1 MDIQKEIYELIVA
14 YLRGEL
20 SGEELDRLRGWM
32 AIDEKHRRLV
42 EELRDKKVLRDDVRL
57 FVSFDTEKRWK
68 QLMIEMKQQ
77 KVKRR
82 SLSKKLVVYAAAV
95 VVALLVGMVWLLQP
109 KGKEMEIAEV
119 SSVTI
124 NHGEAQAVLVLEN
137 GNVLPLKGMKDTTI
151 LVGERDC
158 VTIDGS
164 GNLKYQLTENSQ
176 IPSFHTL
183 KVPRGGE
190 YKLVLDDGTKVWMN
204 SASEL
209 RYPIHFTG
217 TERKVELVGEAY
229 FDVAH
234 DQEHPFIVT
243 AGGVNVRVLGTSVN
257 VLAYPDEQA
266 VKTTLVKGGV
276 KLEAEGLRQ
285 TVILS
290 PGEQAVWENKQMN
303 VRQVNTKL
311 YISWIKDRFAF
322 ESEELDA
329 VLRRLARW
337 YNVDFRVE
345 NPEMRKKVFSG
356 TIPKYED
363 VIKVLEMIGMT
374 TNISFTVKDNV
385 VIIK

>member
-1 MDIQKEIYELIVA
+1 M
-14 YLRGEL
+14 
-20 SGEELDRLRGWM
+20 
-32 AIDEKHRRLV
+32 
-42 EELRDKKVLRDDVRL
+42 
-57 FVSFDTEKRWK
+57 
-68 QLMIEMKQQ
+68 
-77 KVKRR
+77 
-82 SLSKKLVVYAAAV
+82 
-95 VVALLVGMVWLLQP
+95 
-109 KGKEMEIAEV
+109 
-119 SSVTI
+119 
-124 NHGEAQAVLVLEN
+124 
-137 GNVLPLKGMKDTTI
+137 
-151 LVGERDC
+151 
-158 VTIDGS
+158 
-164 GNLKYQLTENSQ
+164 
-176 IPSFHTL
+176 
-183 KVPRGGE
+183 
-190 YKLVLDDGTKVWMN
+190 LDDGTKVWMN

-243 AGGVNVRVLGTSVN
+243 AGGVNVRVLGTSFN

-363 VIKVLEMIGMT
+363 VIKVLE
-374 TNISFTVKDNV
+374 
-385 VIIK
+385 

>member
-1 MDIQKEIYELIVA
+1 MPH
-14 YLRGEL
+14 RGEQHDHIVHAAR
-20 SGEELDRLRGWM
+20 E
-32 AIDEKHRRLV
+32 
-42 EELRDKKVLRDDVRL
+42 
-57 FVSFDTEKRWK
+57 
-68 QLMIEMKQQ
+68 
-77 KVKRR
+77 
-82 SLSKKLVVYAAAV
+82 YAADENPEQAGHV
-95 VVALLVGMVWLLQP
+95 AELGGQHGSEQGAGCGDGGEMVPEEHVLVGIHIVVAVG
-109 KGKEMEIAEV
+109 
-119 SSVTI
+119 
-124 NHGEAQAVLVLEN
+124 
-137 GNVLPLKGMKDTTI
+137 
-151 LVGERDC
+151 
-158 VTIDGS
+158 
-164 GNLKYQLTENSQ
+164 
-176 IPSFHTL
+176 
-183 KVPRGGE
+183 
-190 YKLVLDDGTKVWMN
+190 VLDG
-204 SASEL
+204 
-209 RYPIHFTG
+209 RRHTG
-217 TERKVELVGEAY
+217 VIQVQHLVC
-229 FDVAH
+229 
-234 DQEHPFIVT
+234 
-243 AGGVNVRVLGTSVN
+243 N
-257 VLAYPDEQA
+257 EQA

>member
-158 VTIDGS
+158 VIIDGS

-183 KVPRGGE
+183 KVPRVGSIN
-190 YKLVLDDGTKVWMN
+190 LCWMM
-204 SASEL
+204 A
-209 RYPIHFTG
+209 
-217 TERKVELVGEAY
+217 RKCG
-229 FDVAH
+229 
-234 DQEHPFIVT
+234 
-243 AGGVNVRVLGTSVN
+243 
-257 VLAYPDEQA
+257 
-266 VKTTLVKGGV
+266 
-276 KLEAEGLRQ
+276 
-285 TVILS
+285 
-290 PGEQAVWENKQMN
+290 
-303 VRQVNTKL
+303 
-311 YISWIKDRFAF
+311 
-322 ESEELDA
+322 
-329 VLRRLARW
+329 
-337 YNVDFRVE
+337 
-345 NPEMRKKVFSG
+345 
-356 TIPKYED
+356 
-363 VIKVLEMIGMT
+363 
-374 TNISFTVKDNV
+374 
-385 VIIK
+385 